1 MLCSCQDPRRH
12 LGGVRPFR
20 THFHTQEKKW
30 LYDEHVSFAQERRA
44 SNAPVDFTRMKW
56 ADLATRFNHRFAGKV
71 LPGVAD
77 PRPSRTASAL
87 RTERS
92 RIPNI
97 KMYMRRMSHVS
108 EDQTI
113 VEKRKP
119 ETESRGQDQGEGQ
132 EVDKGDQGRSKPE
145 ETH

>member
-1 MLCSCQDPRRH
+1 
-12 LGGVRPFR
+12 
-20 THFHTQEKKW
+20 
-30 LYDEHVSFAQERRA
+30 
-44 SNAPVDFTRMKW
+44 
-56 ADLATRFNHRFAGKV
+56 
-71 LPGVAD
+71 
-77 PRPSRTASAL
+77 
-87 RTERS
+87 
-92 RIPNI
+92 
-97 KMYMRRMSHVS
+97 MSHAS